1 MPSAAAYA
9 VTYLEPTPAGS
20 APNIK
25 DSYMRGRVA
34 SALYALV
41 QQLQGGASGANAQAY
56 ISLSRRISDV
66 SDVSG
71 AMNNTFILT
80 DFQAITTP

>member
-20 APNIK
+20 PPNIR
-25 DSYMRGRVA
+25 DSNMRGRLA
-34 SALYALV
+34 SPLYALV
-41 QQLQGGASGANAQAY
+41 QQLLGGASGANAQAY
-56 ISLSRRISDV
+56 VSVSRRIQDV
-66 SDVSG
+66 SDIAN
-71 AMNNTFILT
+71 AMNNQFILT